1 MQNTDIDL
9 KNLPSTPLYPLKNP
23 ILTPEQLEQK
33 RKDLIVDLNQK
44 SKELTELGLLDK
56 LGSFV
61 GYQTDNAKERE
72 KQLTDLKTQAL
83 DNKLEFKDLP
93 NAIKD
98 DYYNKAETSLF
109 NPLKTKNEIAKEDY
123 QKDLQRKAILNK
135 TSKELTE
142 SDKELISDDSG
153 VFNNA
158 LDAITGKSEAE
169 KLKEYKEKEKAKDI
183 TKEIQK
189 AYSAFSNIDKNKDFF
204 SLFTSEDKE
213 AQEKAKQDFETIAKN
228 LYHFDSV
235 IYNEKNEPFVV
246 KGNKVYKINDGF
258 IDNFTQSLLNNKFS
272 LSGSVAGGLTGA
284 KYGKNAGALGLVG
297 GAIAGAA
304 LGASVG
310 AASDAIVANLALDRE
325 NKADEIIRHALSEGA
340 LSLATDTIMLGAGKV
355 LKPLAKAP
363 LKLAEMSMPFQFT
376 KNFFT
381 GNAKRA
387 SEIIE
392 TTLSKEQQEVLK
404 EFSAQFGGETKISAN
419 NANDFLR
426 DKIKSVFKG
435 DEDKLKAY
443 DKVKEILTLDNYKE
457 QQQAFIRAIRSD
469 ETGNTLAFLIE
480 AANLSPKANA
490 NLKSILNQT
499 TENLTKSLKQF
510 DLKDYEIK
518 SVFDNL
524 EQGTKE
530 SYNKALN
537 EIIGKLYDGSYK
549 VNLRDSVQ
557 DATNFEKFLNDLKAQ
572 GEIDVQAKSFLR
584 QIEENVYNPN
594 GVTYEQ
600 LKNSRQLINA
610 YLRNVKDP
618 STLGY
623 IQKASANFLKDD
635 IDNAIESLLKQNKS
649 AYEKISEL
657 QKSAISDYREMKQA
671 LELVDKAKIRDKNT
685 RASDAVNSLMDI
697 LKAQGQRDLSNYAA
711 LTKGLQESDKE
722 RLELSMLNRLMG
734 ESLKQD
740 ESLKVFD
747 SAHFFNKL
755 DEFKDDVFTTP
766 KAKEYIDIASGFH
779 KLFKNDAKIAE
790 SLRPATT
797 KNLSQ
802 GLATTLSGALKYQWT
817 KFTLGTLYR
826 NAPDRILG
834 IKLPKALNEA
844 TAGAALKYHIKRALE
859 RSHTISDFSKQLELS
874 AKNSKFTN
882 NTLKIIEELNN
893 GVKQASEEIKE
904 KARDFSNEKLTN
916 EQIKELLDNT
926 EIPTSGRDAITF
938 GTNNLTPEIVEFL
951 HKNNKKM
958 IIEKASNKELE
969 LLADAN
975 FKHPENIR
983 ASLDHDAIT
992 HILKRHG
999 VNSVNVKNGEIPITN
1014 DDIANYRYIV
1024 NNADAILRTI
1034 DKYNKEAI
1042 TAFKQ
1047 VNGYAVVVEQAINKK
1062 NELVLKTM
1070 FKSNGSY
1077 KNNEVY
1083 KEFSSTSLN
1092 ANAKVPHRLSSY
1104 SGATKNPTQKPL
1116 TSQEDLLKTSENL
1129 NETTQDAK
1137 NLSPLELAQAEKLAK
1152 LESERLESEKEFLRL
1167 KKQEATRKAA
1177 LKKKLEHERGNAGN
1191 IESATKIEVG
1201 EDIPTH
1207 TQTQIPK
1214 SRVRLNEREIYDL
1227 NYTIVKA
1234 KDLKPSFTT
1243 GGTQKRTDMN
1253 EEQIKSIAENF
1264 DPKKIFG
1271 SGGFEDLPII
1281 LHDGQVIAGNHRVA
1295 GMLNFT
1301 PKSRY
1306 IYEKAIKEYYHIDL
1320 KPDELL
1326 VRLPS
1331 KRLNNTEINNLAASS
1346 NQGRF
1351 NSESDHAIAVLSHY
1365 EPKLKEL
1372 EKQLNADSIYS
1383 LKNIVAKNLNF
1394 DKATH
1399 PNVGDSNLALLMFNM
1414 PRTKT
1419 QGIELLN
1426 RWQKEFSNDIK
1437 SYEKVKKMFV
1447 DNAGSFH
1454 NLIHDMNF
1462 PNVSLNAYLSD
1473 IMDRSFANLKNY
1485 QSTSDSLKDLSEK
1498 FYKTNSLEMFEKSD
1512 QTTSDISEILGSAI
1526 ARFARFDDPSKA
1538 LFEALRSDNIKKGL
1552 KDFKIADVT
1561 KDMFNPDSK
1570 EFKDIDIYDFTHYLL
1585 MVNRE
1590 PNENNP
1596 TLKRLIEAVKDI
1608 QKESEKGIKGQ
1619 KLKTPSEWGHNY
1631 SEFKGDGLG
1640 AINKLLETKKG
1651 FVAGAFHKESLGDID
1666 LVWGNKDYGL
1676 EHILK
1681 RRIESYI
1688 EKGLKPKFAEQR
1700 ALNLVRMIPE
1710 AIEKGKVGRD
1720 IQGRLK
1726 IETKDILV
1734 ALRDNW
1740 QGEPLKSRWV
1750 ITGFEK
1756 KVGNIREQAKF
1767 IDPSLITKDGE
1778 HLASSLNSNEPNPN
1792 IKK

>member
-1 MQNTDIDL
+1 MQNTEIDL

-23 ILTPEQLEQK
+23 TLTPEQLEQK
-33 RKDLIVDLNQK
+33 RKELIIDLNQK

-61 GYQTDNAKERE
+61 GYQTQNAKERE
-72 KQLTDLKTQAL
+72 KQLIDLKTQAI

-98 DYYNKAETSLF
+98 EYYNNARTSILD
-109 NPLKTKNEIAKEDY
+109 PLKTKNTIAKEDY
-123 QKDLQRKAILNK
+123 QKDLQRKEIQTKN
-135 TSKELTE
+135 SQELTQ
-142 SDKELISDDSG
+142 SDKDLIADDSG
-153 VFNNA
+153 FFNRA
-158 LDAITGKSEAE
+158 LDFITGTSEE
-169 KLKEYKEKEKAKDI
+169 DKLKEYKEKEKAKYI

-189 AYSAFSNIDKNKDFF
+189 AYSAFTNIDKNKDFF
-204 SLFTSEDKE
+204 SLFSSEDKQ
-213 AQEKAKQDFETIAKN
+213 AQEKARKDFETIAKN

-235 IYNEKNEPFVV
+235 FYNEKNEPFVV

-258 IDNFTQSLLNNKFS
+258 IDNFTQNLLNNKFS
-272 LSGSVAGGLTGA
+272 IAGSITGGLAGA
-284 KYGKNAGALGLVG
+284 KYGKSAGALGLVG

-304 LGASVG
+304 LGATTG
-310 AASDAIVANLALDRE
+310 AATDAIVTNLALDRE
-325 NKADEIIRHALSEGA
+325 NKADEIVRHALSEGA
-340 LSLATDTIMLGAGKV
+340 LSLVTDTIMLGAGRV

-392 TTLSKEQQEVLK
+392 TTLSKEQQEALK
-404 EFSAQFGGETKISAN
+404 EFSAQFGGETKINTN

-426 DKIKSVFKG
+426 EKLKSVFKG
-435 DEDKLKAY
+435 DESKLKAY
-443 DKVKEILTLDNYKE
+443 DKVKEILTLDNHKE

-469 ETGNTLAFLIE
+469 ETGNTLAFLVE

-499 TENLTKSLKQF
+499 TENLTKSLRQF
-510 DLKDYEIK
+510 DLKDYEVK

-530 SYNKALN
+530 SYDKALN
-537 EIIGKLYDGSYK
+537 EIIGKLYDDSYK
-549 VNLRDSVQ
+549 VNLRESVQ
-557 DATNFEKFLNDLKAQ
+557 DVTGFEKFLNDLKAQ
-572 GEIDVQAKSFLR
+572 SDIDPQAKSFLR

-623 IQKASANFLKDD
+623 IQKASANFLKND
-635 IDNAIESLLKQNKS
+635 IDNAIDSLLKQNKS

-657 QKSAISDYREMKQA
+657 QKSAINDYREMKQA

-685 RASDAVNSLMDI
+685 QSLHAVNSLMNI
-697 LKAQGQRDLSNYAA
+697 IKAQGQKDLSNYKA
-711 LTKGLQESDKE
+711 LTKGLNESDKE
-722 RLELSMLNRLMG
+722 RLELSILNRLAE

-740 ESLKVFD
+740 ETLKVFD

-755 DEFKDDVFTTP
+755 NEFKDEVFSTP

-790 SLRPATT
+790 SLKPATT

-844 TAGAALKYHIKRALE
+844 TAGAALKYHIKKALE
-859 RSHTISDFSKQLELS
+859 RSHSISDFTKQLDLS

-893 GVKQASEEIKE
+893 SVKQASEELSKKASDLEHAITPLKE
-904 KARDFSNEKLTN
+904 FGKNYPEFALKPKEALEKLLQEKNGQVAGAAFRDDLGGIDFVWGNKDYGLERILKRQEEQATAKGLN
-916 EQIKELLDNT
+916 EAEAKEYALNVVKS
-926 EIPTSGRDAITF
+926 IP
-938 GTNNLTPEIVEFL
+938 E
-951 HKNNKKM
+951 
-958 IIEKASNKELE
+958 IIEKGNKVDNNGRIAIEYKRMRVGLNDKWDNQKLE
-969 LLADAN
+969 N
-975 FKHPENIR
+975 KWVISSYEIY
-983 ASLDHDAIT
+983 
-992 HILKRHG
+992 
-999 VNSVNVKNGEIPITN
+999 NSESGIPFRSISQLQEVGLEPSKLTEPNLTTN
-1014 DDIANYRYIV
+1014 A
-1024 NNADAILRTI
+1024 
-1034 DKYNKEAI
+1034 
-1042 TAFKQ
+1042 
-1047 VNGYAVVVEQAINKK
+1047 
-1062 NELVLKTM
+1062 LKT
-1070 FKSNGSY
+1070 
-1077 KNNEVY
+1077 
-1083 KEFSSTSLN
+1083 
-1092 ANAKVPHRLSSY
+1092 
-1104 SGATKNPTQKPL
+1104 
-1116 TSQEDLLKTSENL
+1116 QEKA
-1129 NETTQDAK
+1129 QD
-1137 NLSPLELAQAEKLAK
+1137 LSPLEQANAEKLAK
-1152 LESERLESEKEFLRL
+1152 LESEKLESEKEFL
-1167 KKQEATRKAA
+1167 KAKEQEQQRKAA

-1191 IESATKIEVG
+1191 IESQTKIEVG
-1201 EDIPTH
+1201 EDIPTLP
-1207 TQTQIPK
+1207 QAQIPK

-1227 NYTIVKA
+1227 DYAIVKA

-1253 EEQIKSIAENF
+1253 EEQIKSISENF

-1281 LHDGQVIAGNHRVA
+1281 LHDGQVIAGNHRIQ

-1306 IYEKAIKEYYHIDL
+1306 SYEKAIKEYYHIDL

-1326 VRLPS
+1326 VRVPS
-1331 KRLNNTEINNLAASS
+1331 HRLNNTEINNLAASS

-1365 EPKLKEL
+1365 ESKLKEL
-1372 EKQLNADSIYS
+1372 ETKLNADSVYS

-1399 PNVGDSNLALLMFNM
+1399 PNVGDSNLALLMYNM

-1426 RWQKEFSNDIK
+1426 RWQKEFSNDTK
-1437 SYEKVKKMFV
+1437 SYEKVKKMFI

-1454 NLIHDMNF
+1454 NLIHDMSF

-1485 QSTSDSLKDLSEK
+1485 QSTSESLKDLSEK

-1512 QTTSDISEILGSAI
+1512 QGVSDISEILGASV
-1526 ARFARFDDPSKA
+1526 ARFARLDDPSKA
-1538 LFEALRSDNIKKGL
+1538 LFEALKSDNIKKGL
-1552 KDFKIADVT
+1552 KEFKIADVT
-1561 KDMFNPDSK
+1561 KDMFSPDSK

-1590 PNENNP
+1590 PSESNKS
-1596 TLKRLIEAVKDI
+1596 LKRLIEAIKDM
-1608 QKESEKGIKGQ
+1608 QKENAKIKVSQKSAEKTEKGIKQ
-1619 KLKTPSEWGHNY
+1619 DH
-1631 SEFKGDGLG
+1631 
-1640 AINKLLETKKG
+1640 
-1651 FVAGAFHKESLGDID
+1651 
-1666 LVWGNKDYGL
+1666 
-1676 EHILK
+1676 
-1681 RRIESYI
+1681 
-1688 EKGLKPKFAEQR
+1688 Q
-1700 ALNLVRMIPE
+1700 
-1710 AIEKGKVGRD
+1710 
-1720 IQGRLK
+1720 
-1726 IETKDILV
+1726 
-1734 ALRDNW
+1734 
-1740 QGEPLKSRWV
+1740 
-1750 ITGFEK
+1750 
-1756 KVGNIREQAKF
+1756 
-1767 IDPSLITKDGE
+1767 
-1778 HLASSLNSNEPNPN
+1778 
-1792 IKK
+1792 